1 MIDAPALE
9 GGVEE
14 VAAVAVATWPSSDE
28 QARPGWRETFIGYAY
43 LLPALVVLAGFH
55 FIPILYALYISLFNW
70 RIRQGPFVG
79 LDNYGS
85 ALTSP
90 DFWDALKV
98 SVFYAAGVIPG
109 TLILSVLIGYALH
122 QRIGGRAIY
131 RLVYFIPYIT
141 PVVAAALVW
150 RWIFHAQ
157 YGILNFVLGL
167 VGIAPQGWL
176 QEPSSLIELLLSQAA
191 TLLPGWLIGPS
202 EALVSIMIFTVWHAL
217 GFGVVIVLAG
227 LSNIPQELYDAAR
240 VDGAGPWRILWRI
253 TLPLLSPTLFFLT
266 IVSTIGAFQSFNS
279 IYVMT
284 DPVHG
289 GPLGT
294 TRNVTMYIF
303 QNFFEF
309 TKLGY
314 ASAVAFLLFF
324 IILGLTVLQ
333 LRVLGRRVHYQ

>member
-1 MIDAPALE
+1 MEAPGLE
-9 GGVEE
+9 GEVEE
-14 VAAVAVATWPSSDE
+14 ITVSTVATWPASEE
-28 QARPGWRETFIGYAY
+28 QIRPGWRETLVGYAY
-43 LLPALVVLAGFH
+43 LLPAVAVLAGFH

-79 LDNYGS
+79 LDNYIS

-122 QRIGGRAIY
+122 QRISGRAFY
-131 RLVYFIPYIT
+131 RLVYFIPYVT

-157 YGILNFVLGL
+157 YGILNFFLGL
-167 VGIAPQGWL
+167 VGVPPQGWL
-176 QEPSSLIELLLSQAA
+176 QEPSGIVEVMLQQAA
-191 TLLPGWLIGPS
+191 AVLPAWATGPS

-227 LSNIPQELYDAAR
+227 LSNIPQEIYDAAR
-240 VDGAGPWRILWRI
+240 VDGAGPWRILRQI

-284 DPVHG
+284 DPQHG

-294 TRNVTMYIF
+294 TRNVTMYVF

-314 ASAVAFLLFF
+314 ASAVAFVLFF
-324 IILGLTVLQ
+324 IILGLTILQ